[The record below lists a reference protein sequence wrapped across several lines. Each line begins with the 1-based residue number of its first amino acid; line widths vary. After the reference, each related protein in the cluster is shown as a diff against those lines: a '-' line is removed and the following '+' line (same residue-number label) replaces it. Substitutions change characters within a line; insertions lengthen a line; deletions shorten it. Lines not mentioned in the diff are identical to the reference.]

1 MIKNLVLS
9 ACGPN
14 LVTMLGILHELHNQ
28 NYWNLKD
35 IEAFY
40 GTSGGTVIAVF
51 ILLCDDFDTLKD
63 YIIKRPWNTV
73 WPIEPNIVFNMYK
86 NMGLF
91 SIDTFYKVFEPFF
104 KAKNMNKEITLKE
117 FYDITKKTIYF
128 YITELN
134 NFEVFYVNH
143 ETHPTMGLI
152 EAVYKSSSVPGIFVP
167 IIEDDKCYVDG
178 GLLNYFP
185 TKDALANAENNS
197 ILGLCNDR
205 SGKHNLITN
214 NSNLVDFL
222 TTLLSKTMDF
232 VINSI
237 LRAEE
242 LNNVIIVP
250 GFVSN
255 DLWLEIVSN
264 KNKREEMYNIGITT
278 AQTFMREKLEKAKN
292 ENENENKNEKN
303 DST

>member
-292 ENENENKNEKN
+292 ENENKNEKN

>member
-63 YIIKRPWNTV
+63 YIIKRPWNNV
-73 WPIEPNIVFNMYK
+73 WPIEPNVVFNMYK

-91 SIDTFYKVFEPFF
+91 SIDTFYKVFEPFL

-152 EAVYKSSSVPGIFVP
+152 EAMYKSSSVPGIFIP
-167 IIEDDKCYVDG
+167 IIEDNKCYVDG

-185 TKDALANAENNS
+185 TKDALANAENNG

-222 TTLLSKTMDF
+222 TTLLFKNMDF

-250 GFVSN
+250 GFVNN
-255 DLWLEIVSN
+255 DLWLEIVSS
-264 KNKREEMYNIGITT
+264 KNKREELYNLGITT
-278 AQTFMREKLEKAKN
+278 AQTFLREKLEK
-292 ENENENKNEKN
+292 EKK
-303 DST
+303 